1 MAEFL
6 DEEFDDEED
15 DRYDPEPWVCDECGY
30 VDYFCELCGYHGH
43 DCSADGEI
51 DD

>member
-6 DEEFDDEED
+6 DEEFEDDDD

-30 VDYFCELCGYHGH
+30 VDY
-43 DCSADGEI
+43 
-51 DD
+51 